1 MQWVMAR
8 RVRILGKASWL
19 LPNSA
24 ARQVDCRLACQ
35 AVIPPSTFQR
45 SQPKTPH
52 RFDSRVSILGRPA
65 RNPRPD
71 QNIVTPSLAYPAS
84 DPLISRQISSPT
96 PLAQALHHPP
106 VHWHALRRDL
116 ARQLPNR
123 NLTSCPAPLGHL
135 QVCVRTRCFCI
146 RLQLLTLIQPPCTLS
161 LPGKV

>member
-1 MQWVMAR
+1 MAR

-123 NLTSCPAPLGHL
+123 NLTSCPAPLDTSKS
-135 QVCVRTRCFCI
+135 VSTPAVSASDS
-146 RLQLLTLIQPPCTLS
+146 QLLTLIQTPCTLS